1 MRTAPQIARQ
11 LLATFLLTACAL
23 SAQTSDE
30 TARRIQALIQQGD
43 LTTARRRLVEAIKA
57 NRDDASLY
65 NLQGAVQ
72 AQQADLAGA
81 EKSFER
87 AVELSPH
94 FSGAYLNLGHLY
106 EEASKTDPR
115 APGRALDVY
124 ERLLKFDPGDAEA
137 NYRSA
142 VLLFQKG
149 SFHSSIEHLLRL
161 PAQDQEH
168 APVLSILCGDL
179 AGQGDHV
186 QATEAAKQLLQ
197 SPDLTE
203 ADVLCI
209 LPALA
214 KVKEGVLTLHLL
226 EGLRAKGLADLDSL
240 QALAQVYKEEG
251 KLDLA
256 RSTLE
261 KAAKIQPN
269 SVPILVSLAH
279 VAHQQHDNMG
289 ALGYLGHA
297 RDLEPQNAGIL
308 FFWGIV
314 CMEQNLTEEAYRAL
328 KEAVRLDSN
337 NAYYNYAM
345 GAATVQHGDAKESL
359 AYFQKYCELRPD
371 EARGRL
377 ALGAAYFGSGDD
389 KNARPLLSTVLQ
401 YPETAAVAHY
411 YMGRIANHEG
421 DVPTAIRELRLA
433 LQASPSYADAYAELG
448 LIHMK
453 QKDYAQAE
461 KALQR
466 ALKANPD
473 SYTANLNLLVLYQRT
488 KDPRA
493 EAQAK
498 RFDEVRERR
507 AQKAQES
514 FWSIEARP
522 VYSEE

>member
-1 MRTAPQIARQ
+1 
-11 LLATFLLTACAL
+11 
-23 SAQTSDE
+23 
-30 TARRIQALIQQGD
+30 
-43 LTTARRRLVEAIKA
+43 
-57 NRDDASLY
+57 
-65 NLQGAVQ
+65 
-72 AQQADLAGA
+72 
-81 EKSFER
+81 
-87 AVELSPH
+87 
-94 FSGAYLNLGHLY
+94 
-106 EEASKTDPR
+106 
-115 APGRALDVY
+115 
-124 ERLLKFDPGDAEA
+124 
-137 NYRSA
+137 
-142 VLLFQKG
+142 
-149 SFHSSIEHLLRL
+149 
-161 PAQDQEH
+161 
-168 APVLSILCGDL
+168 
-179 AGQGDHV
+179 
-186 QATEAAKQLLQ
+186 
-197 SPDLTE
+197 
-203 ADVLCI
+203 
-209 LPALA
+209 
-214 KVKEGVLTLHLL
+214 
-226 EGLRAKGLADLDSL
+226 
-240 QALAQVYKEEG
+240 
-251 KLDLA
+251 
-256 RSTLE
+256 
-261 KAAKIQPN
+261 
-269 SVPILVSLAH
+269 
-279 VAHQQHDNMG
+279 
-289 ALGYLGHA
+289 
-297 RDLEPQNAGIL
+297 
-308 FFWGIV
+308 
-314 CMEQNLTEEAYRAL
+314 
-328 KEAVRLDSN
+328 
-337 NAYYNYAM
+337 
-345 GAATVQHGDAKESL
+345 VQHGDAKESL